1 MCFSATASFGASALL
16 CTAGLITLKRV
27 RDPNQVLFAGI
38 PLLFSVQQLA
48 EGFVWL
54 SLTRTEYQDWQQTAS
69 GFFLFFAQVLW
80 PLLVPL
86 SIWMIEKHSPR
97 KKILFLLT
105 LAGAILAIFMSWQ
118 LLNYPSTAA
127 IVSNHIDYTL
137 GLSLPFS
144 WIVTTVYLLVTILP
158 PFVSGNKKISLLG
171 LLVLASF
178 LITLTRFPGQLI
190 SIWCYFAAII
200 SVVVLYL
207 VMDMNKIKKVPLMP
221 EPDHKII
228 TVLQS

>member
-86 SIWMIEKHSPR
+86 SIWMIERSLPE
-97 KKILFLLT
+97 KILFLLT
-105 LAGAILAIFMSWQ
+105 LGALLAIFMSWR
-118 LLNYPSTAA
+118 LLEYPSTATV
-127 IVSNHIDYTL
+127 VSNHIDYTL
-137 GLSLPFS
+137 GLTHPLS
-144 WIVTTVYLLVTILP
+144 WIVTAVYLLVTIGP
-158 PFVSGNKKISLLG
+158 PFVSGNKKLSLLG

-190 SIWCYFAAII
+190 SIWCYFAAVI
-200 SVVVLYL
+200 SVVVLFL
-207 VMDMNKIKKVPLMP
+207 ISDMNKIKKVPPL
-221 EPDHKII
+221 EVPDNKSIP
-228 TVLQS
+228 VLQP